1 MGAYEDW
8 LEGNLEVSEI
18 PVTNIE
24 EQAQIEQETNPVNPG
39 PLSNFYRTVFG
50 GLRDSAQAKL
60 NTIEDIAEIG
70 DRDVLAPGINN
81 PITQM
86 QLVNAVNKRLYGED
100 GLPEIPE
107 PTYFG
112 GSFARDIIQFLPDF
126 IGFDK
131 AIRGTQ
137 IATTQGPAFLRGLYN
152 RLMVPGYKTD
162 KVGAVKDIAD
172 RAVSDVVRYGTIG
185 SIAEQTSFDPEEERL
200 SNLLYDTFG
209 PDVFVVGPVA
219 EYLKADPDDSV
230 AQSRFK
236 MAIEGAGLG
245 SLLSPIVGFLGRAFD
260 IRSVKQ
266 QEAKIADKIKKE
278 QIFEEEFVG
287 PRLPEEPPTSQSE
300 KIINEK
306 KLDTPVYREDGS
318 LDVDVSD
325 TNKYLEKEVY
335 GPDDVEFNKFLD
347 TRDYSKK
354 FKNLFERY
362 ARLFRSDIDPAFKF
376 EDPTLNKQFLADEIT
391 KIKIRA
397 NRDFQKFKAK
407 KLPDSPTTNRLQE
420 PDYPKVTTAKEILR
434 QIKPFTYA
442 QLKMGEIGE
451 SLGLTD
457 KNGKPSLAYIK
468 KKDYDTRYETE
479 NQKFQREEREE
490 SAVLD
495 SQFWADLAEEFDRRG
510 YELSGLYRDEG
521 VPFDAF
527 DSSGK
532 ENAQE
537 LLTRLIAEDAPSPK
551 DDLKLLE
558 YEQLLEGIDQE
569 RRLINDLGFDPDEL
583 TDAQLDEVIDNFV
596 KNTTERFEPDDPIVT
611 ALKTLVPANLRGDK
625 GLSLGEGPDVPPGP
639 PPPPRSD
646 DGPPPDFDPG
656 DPKKV
661 VNINLEKY
669 DFSKGDIQALTRQA
683 IKNGDWI
690 KARNQMQ
697 FGPDGKLLR
706 EDALTTG
713 LTIDKFINAPKNI
726 KFTPQ
731 ELMAAR
737 MMLQYLAKQ
746 VKELGDELTILFDA
760 GETPS
765 NKQLYNF
772 QLLEMDLGA
781 VGERLVGETSYAGQL
796 LNSFKYDVDNLT
808 PKQARE
814 FVDDIVNQREIADRG
829 MRSIEARIR
838 NAAKL
843 ETPEQIAINAQ
854 SAVRPPTILDMAQEF
869 WINALLSG
877 IPTQAVNF
885 GSNAIV
891 AGFRPV
897 EAYAQAAI
905 SAGRRKDPDRRLS
918 FSEAN
923 GTAFAT
929 IYGLRDALKTA
940 GKVLY
945 NPDLVKDPNTKL
957 ELARQ
962 KSINTKLKVF
972 GYDIIGD
979 TIRLPGRGLLAGDVF
994 FKQLAYNQN
1003 VYGKAFDIAGKEGI
1017 KDPIKFMKRVNS
1029 LVMDHRKNP
1038 TAGVLG
1044 KDFEE
1049 IALERGRYQTFT
1061 NNLGPTGRS
1070 FQRQLNGPLKAL
1082 KFVVP
1087 FVRTPVN
1094 IVKYYLE
1101 RSPAGVVNAFR
1112 KQGAERDAAIAR
1124 TLLGTG
1130 LAYLAYDLASEGKIV
1145 GGGPIDRQE
1154 RRLWLQDRSNVPYSF
1169 KTSDG
1174 KSYEFFRFEP
1184 TAMIFGIAA
1193 DVQQIMDEI
1202 YRNPEFYGEDGKLLQ
1217 DKLGTLLFDM
1227 VIGLT
1232 NSLQRNL
1239 TDKTFFRGI
1248 TDLVS
1253 AIDSETPTG
1262 IETYVNNF
1270 LGSFVPTMFRN
1281 INDVNDPYLRDS
1293 RQALD
1298 KIMDDLPFFS
1308 NKGMPIRRNIFG
1320 EKMLRR
1326 KQGVQVFSPVTVG
1339 SAEPDPILTA
1349 FADAN
1354 YFPGKMNRKLDGI
1367 ELNEKQYEYMLDRL
1381 DLMNARSEFEALI
1394 TTFSTNDPPRFRRE
1408 AFEQLMGELRKNA
1421 RQMTLDAIMYDEN
1434 SPVYSPSWRK
1444 EWEKEQR
1451 STD

>member
-39 PLSNFYRTVFG
+39 PIANFYRTFVG
-50 GLRDSAQAKL
+50 GLRDSAQGS
-60 NTIEDIAEIG
+60 IG
-70 DRDVLAPGINN
+70 AIRDVANLADRTGTLLPGPLGSFQIADE
-81 PITQM
+81 I
-86 QLVNAVNKRLYGED
+86 NKRILGEERQ
-100 GLPEIPE
+100 LPEIE
-107 PTYFG
+107 QPTYFG
-112 GSFARDIIQFLPDF
+112 GPFARDVIQFLPDF
-126 IGFDK
+126 IGVTK
-131 AIRGTQ
+131 AVKAPEAISE
-137 IATTQGPAFLRGLYN
+137 GPAFVRGLYN
-152 RLMVPGYKTD
+152 RLLVPDYKTNQIGTIRD
-162 KVGAVKDIAD
+162 VAD
-172 RAVSDVVRYGTIG
+172 RGLSSLVRYGTLG
-185 SIAEQTSFDPEEERL
+185 GVAENLAFDPEEERL

-209 PDVFVVGPVA
+209 PDYPVVGPVS
-219 EYLKADPDDSV
+219 EFLKADPDDSV
-230 AQSRFK
+230 AASRFK
-236 MAIEGAGLG
+236 MALEGAGIG
-245 SLLSPIVGFLGRAFD
+245 VPFDVVAGFLGRAFD

-266 QEAKIADKIKKE
+266 QEAKIAEKIKKE

-391 KIKIRA
+391 KIKIRD

-407 KLPDSPTTNRLQE
+407 KLPDSPSTNRLQE

-434 QIKPFTYA
+434 KIKPFTYA
-442 QLKMGEIGE
+442 QIKVGEIGD
-451 SLGLTD
+451 SLGLND
-457 KNGKPSLAYIK
+457 SRGRPSRAYYRGSAGK
-468 KKDYDTRYETE
+468 YETE
-479 NQKFQREEREE
+479 NQKALREKAEQDE
-490 SAVLD
+490 VLD
-495 SQFWADLAEEFDRRG
+495 GAFWDNLAEDMQSRG
-510 YELSGLYRDEG
+510 YEINYDSTLEVLEKGDDSNS
-521 VPFDAF
+521 AF
-527 DSSGK
+527 
-532 ENAQE
+532 NV
-537 LLTRLIAEDAPSPK
+537 LTRLIEEDAPNPV
-551 DDLKLLE
+551 DEYKLLE
-558 YEQLLEGIDQE
+558 HERLLEGIDQE

-625 GLSLGEGPDVPPGP
+625 GLPLGEGPDVPPGP

-706 EDALTTG
+706 EDALTSG
-713 LTIDKFINAPKNI
+713 LTIDKFIYAPKNL

-746 VKELGDELTILFDA
+746 VKELGDELTILLDA

-796 LNSFKYDVDNLT
+796 LNSFRYDVDNLT

-814 FVDDIVNQREIADRG
+814 FIDDIVNQRQIADRG

-891 AGFRPV
+891 AAFRPV
-897 EAYAQAAI
+897 EAYAQAVI
-905 SAGRRKDPDRRLS
+905 SVGRRKDPDRRLS

-923 GTAFAT
+923 GNAFAT

-940 GKVLY
+940 GKVFY

-1029 LVMDHRKNP
+1029 LVIDHRKNP

-1070 FQRQLNGPLKAL
+1070 FQRQLNGPLKMF

-1101 RSPAGVVNAFR
+1101 RSPAGVVSALR

-1124 TLLGTG
+1124 TVLGTG
-1130 LAYLAYDLASEGKIV
+1130 LAILGYQLASEKKIV

-1193 DVQQIMDEI
+1193 DMQQIMEEI
-1202 YRNPEFYGEDGKLLQ
+1202 YRNPEFYGEDGKFLQ
-1217 DKLGTLLFDM
+1217 EKFGTRIFDM
-1227 VIGLT
+1227 LIGLT

-1281 INDVNDPYLRDS
+1281 INDVNDPFLRDT
-1293 RQALD
+1293 REALD

-1308 NKGMPIRRNIFG
+1308 NKNMPIRRNIFG

-1326 KQGVQVFSPVTVG
+1326 KQGPQVFSPITVG
-1339 SAEPDPILTA
+1339 TAEPDPVLTA

-1394 TTFSTNDPPRFRRE
+1394 STFSSDDPPRFRRE

-1421 RQMTLDAIMYDEN
+1421 RQMTLDSIMYDEN

-1444 EWEKEQR
+1444 AWEKEQR

>member
-18 PVTNIE
+18 PVTNID

-50 GLRDSAQAKL
+50 GLSDSGQAKL
-60 NTIEDIAEIG
+60 NLMEDIADMG
-70 DRDVLAPGINN
+70 DRGVLAPGINN
-81 PITQM
+81 PITLM
-86 QLVNAVNKRLYGED
+86 QGANFLSKKLYGED

-126 IGFDK
+126 VGFDK
-131 AIRGTQ
+131 VIRGPQ

-162 KVGAVKDIAD
+162 KVGAVKDITD

-266 QEAKIADKIKKE
+266 QEAKIADKIQKE

-287 PRLPEEPPTSQSE
+287 PRFPEEPPTSQSE

-335 GPDDVEFNKFLD
+335 GPDDIEFNKFLD

-397 NRDFQKFKAK
+397 NKDFQKFKAK
-407 KLPDSPTTNRLQE
+407 KLPDSPSTNRLQE

-434 QIKPFTYA
+434 KIKPFTYA
-442 QLKMGEIGE
+442 QLKIGEIGD
-451 SLGLTD
+451 SLGLND
-457 KNGKPSLAYIK
+457 SRGRPSRAYYRGSAGK
-468 KKDYDTRYETE
+468 YETE
-479 NQKFQREEREE
+479 NQKALREKAEQDE
-490 SAVLD
+490 VLD
-495 SQFWADLAEEFDRRG
+495 GAFWDNLAEDMQSRG
-510 YELSGLYRDEG
+510 YEINYDSTLEVLEKGDDSNS
-521 VPFDAF
+521 AF
-527 DSSGK
+527 
-532 ENAQE
+532 NV
-537 LLTRLIAEDAPSPK
+537 LTRLIEEDAPNPK
-551 DDLKLLE
+551 DQFKLAE

-625 GLSLGEGPDVPPGP
+625 GLPLGEGADVPPGP

-706 EDALTTG
+706 EDALTSG
-713 LTIDKFINAPKNI
+713 LTIDKFIYAPKNL

-746 VKELGDELTILFDA
+746 VKELGDELTILLDA

-796 LNSFKYDVDNLT
+796 LNSFRYDVDNLT

-814 FVDDIVNQREIADRG
+814 FIDDIVNQRQIADRG

-891 AGFRPV
+891 AAFRPV
-897 EAYAQAAI
+897 EAYAQAVI
-905 SAGRRKDPDRRLS
+905 SVGRRKDPDRRLS

-923 GTAFAT
+923 GNAFAT

-940 GKVLY
+940 GKVFY

-1029 LVMDHRKNP
+1029 LVIDHRKNP

-1070 FQRQLNGPLKAL
+1070 FQRQLNGPLKMF

-1101 RSPAGVVNAFR
+1101 RSPAGVVSALR

-1124 TLLGTG
+1124 TVLGTG
-1130 LAYLAYDLASEGKIV
+1130 LAILGYQLASEGKIV

-1193 DVQQIMDEI
+1193 DMQQIMEEI
-1202 YRNPEFYGEDGKLLQ
+1202 YRNPEFYGEDGKFLQ
-1217 DKLGTLLFDM
+1217 EKFGTRIFDM
-1227 VIGLT
+1227 LIGLT

-1281 INDVNDPYLRDS
+1281 INDVNDPFLRDT
-1293 RQALD
+1293 REALD

-1308 NKGMPIRRNIFG
+1308 NKNMPIRRNIFG

-1326 KQGVQVFSPVTVG
+1326 KQGPQVFSPITVG
-1339 SAEPDPILTA
+1339 TAEPDPVLTA

-1354 YFPGKMNRKLDGI
+1354 YFPGKMNRKLDGV

-1394 TTFSTNDPPRFRRE
+1394 STFSSDDPPRFKRE

-1421 RQMTLDAIMYDEN
+1421 RQMTLDSIMYDEN

-1444 EWEKEQR
+1444 AWEKEQR

>member
-8 LEGNLEVSEI
+8 LEGNLEFSEV
-18 PVTNIE
+18 PVTNID

-39 PLSNFYRTVFG
+39 PLSNFFRTVVG
-50 GLRDSAQAKL
+50 GLRDSAQGS
-60 NTIEDIAEIG
+60 IG
-70 DRDVLAPGINN
+70 ATRDVANLADRTGGLLPGPLGSFQIADE
-81 PITQM
+81 I
-86 QLVNAVNKRLYGED
+86 NKRILGEERK
-100 GLPEIPE
+100 LPEIE
-107 PTYFG
+107 QPTYFG
-112 GSFARDIIQFLPDF
+112 GPFARDVIQFLPDF
-126 IGFDK
+126 IGVTK
-131 AIRGTQ
+131 AVKAPEAISE
-137 IATTQGPAFLRGLYN
+137 GPAFVRGLYN
-152 RLMVPGYKTD
+152 RLLVPDYKTNQI
-162 KVGAVKDIAD
+162 GGLRDIAD
-172 RAVSDVVRYGTIG
+172 RGFSSLVRYGTLG
-185 SIAEQTSFDPEEERL
+185 GVAENLAFDPEEERL

-209 PDVFVVGPVA
+209 PDYPVVGPVS
-219 EYLKADPDDSV
+219 EFLKADPDDSV
-230 AQSRFK
+230 AASRFK
-236 MAIEGAGLG
+236 MALEGAGIG
-245 SLLSPIVGFLGRAFD
+245 VPFDAVAGFLGRAFD

-266 QEAKIADKIKKE
+266 QEKKIAEKLKQEKV
-278 QIFEEEFVG
+278 FEEEFVG
-287 PRLPEEPPTSQSE
+287 PKLPEEPPTSQSE

-306 KLDTPVYREDGS
+306 KLDTPVYKEDGS

-325 TNKYLEKEVY
+325 TNKYLKKEDS
-335 GPDDVEFNKFLD
+335 GPEAIECNKFLY
-347 TRDYSKK
+347 RREFSIK

-362 ARLFRSDIDPAFKF
+362 SRLFGPKGDSAFKF
-376 EDPTLNKQFLADEIT
+376 GDPTLNKQFLADEIT

-397 NRDFQKFKAK
+397 NKDFEKFKAK
-407 KLPDSPTTNRLQE
+407 KLPDSPSTNRLQE
-420 PDYPKVTTAKEILR
+420 PDYPKVTTALEVLR
-434 QIKPFTYA
+434 KIKPFTYA
-442 QLKMGEIGE
+442 QIKVGEIGD
-451 SLGLTD
+451 SLGLND
-457 KNGKPSLAYIK
+457 KRGRPSRAYYRGSAGK
-468 KKDYDTRYETE
+468 YETE
-479 NQKFQREEREE
+479 NQKALRQQEEERE
-490 SAVLD
+490 VLD
-495 SQFWADLAEEFDRRG
+495 GSFWDNLAEQMNAKGYEFDYDTTLEVLEKG
-510 YELSGLYRDEG
+510 DDSKS
-521 VPFDAF
+521 AF
-527 DSSGK
+527 
-532 ENAQE
+532 NV
-537 LLTRLIAEDAPSPK
+537 LTRLISEDAPNPIEQN
-551 DDLKLLE
+551 KLLE
-558 YEQLLEGIDQE
+558 YEQLLESIDQE
-569 RRLINDLGFDPDEL
+569 RTFINDLGFDPDEL
-583 TDAQLDEVIDNFV
+583 TDAQLDEVINNFYRNV
-596 KNTTERFEPDDPIVT
+596 SERFEPDDPIIS
-611 ALKTLVPANLRGDK
+611 ALNTFIPANLRGDK
-625 GLSLGEGPDVPPGP
+625 GLSLGEGPDIPTGP

-656 DPKKV
+656 DPERIA
-661 VNINLEKY
+661 NINLEKY
-669 DFSKGDIQALTRQA
+669 DFSKGDIQTLARQA

-690 KARNQMQ
+690 NARNKMQ

-706 EDALTTG
+706 EDALTSG

-746 VKELGDELTILFDA
+746 TKELGEELNILLEA

-772 QLLEMDLGA
+772 QLLEMDLGG

-891 AGFRPV
+891 AAFRPL
-897 EAYAQAAI
+897 EAYVQAAI
-905 SAGRRKDPDRRLS
+905 SVGRKKDPNRRLS

-923 GTAFAT
+923 GNAFAT

-940 GKVLY
+940 GKALY

-962 KSINTKLKVF
+962 KSINTKFKVF

-994 FKQLAYNQN
+994 FKQVAYNQN
-1003 VYGKAFDIAGKEGI
+1003 VYGKAFDIAAKEGI
-1017 KDPIKFMKRVNS
+1017 KNPVKFMQRVNS
-1029 LVMDHRKNP
+1029 LVLDHKKTP

-1101 RSPAGVVNAFR
+1101 RSPAGVVSALK

-1130 LAYLAYDLASEGKIV
+1130 LGILAYQLASEGKIV

-1184 TAMIFGIAA
+1184 TAMIFGISA
-1193 DVQQIMDEI
+1193 DMQQIVEEI
-1202 YRNPEFYGEDGKLLQ
+1202 YRNPEYYGEDGKLLQ

-1281 INDVNDPYLRDS
+1281 INDVNDPFLRDS
-1293 RQALD
+1293 RRALD

-1339 SAEPDPILTA
+1339 SAEPDPVLTA

-1394 TTFSTNDPPRFRRE
+1394 STFPDNATPRGKREKFEELMRDLRR
-1408 AFEQLMGELRKNA
+1408 NA
-1421 RQMTLDAIMYDEN
+1421 KDMTLQSIMYDEN

-1444 EWEKEQR
+1444 AWEKEQR

>member
-18 PVTNIE
+18 PVTNID

-50 GLRDSAQAKL
+50 GLRDSGQAKL
-60 NTIEDIAEIG
+60 NLMEDIADMG
-70 DRDVLAPGINN
+70 DRGVLAPGINN
-81 PITQM
+81 PITLM
-86 QLVNAVNKRLYGED
+86 QGANFLSKKLYGED

-126 IGFDK
+126 VGFDK
-131 AIRGTQ
+131 VIRGPQ

-162 KVGAVKDIAD
+162 KVGAVKDITD

-260 IRSVKQ
+260 IRTVKQ
-266 QEAKIADKIKKE
+266 QEAKIADKIQKE

-287 PRLPEEPPTSQSE
+287 PRFPEEPPTSQSE

-335 GPDDVEFNKFLD
+335 GPDDIEFNKFLN
-347 TRDYSKK
+347 TRDYSNK

-397 NRDFQKFKAK
+397 NKDFQKFKAK
-407 KLPDSPTTNRLQE
+407 KLPDSPSTNRLQE

-434 QIKPFTYA
+434 KIKPFTYA
-442 QLKMGEIGE
+442 QLKIGEIGD
-451 SLGLTD
+451 SLGLND
-457 KNGKPSLAYIK
+457 SRGRPSRAYYRGSAGK
-468 KKDYDTRYETE
+468 YETE
-479 NQKFQREEREE
+479 NQKALREKAEQDE
-490 SAVLD
+490 VLD
-495 SQFWADLAEEFDRRG
+495 GAFWDNLAEDMQSRG
-510 YELSGLYRDEG
+510 YEINYDSTLEVLEKGDDSNS
-521 VPFDAF
+521 AF
-527 DSSGK
+527 
-532 ENAQE
+532 NV
-537 LLTRLIAEDAPSPK
+537 LTRLIEEDAPNPK
-551 DDLKLLE
+551 DQFKLAE

-625 GLSLGEGPDVPPGP
+625 GLPLGEGADVPPGP

-706 EDALTTG
+706 EDALTSG
-713 LTIDKFINAPKNI
+713 LTIDKFIYAPKNL

-746 VKELGDELTILFDA
+746 VKELGDELTILLDA

-796 LNSFKYDVDNLT
+796 LNSFRYDVDNLT

-814 FVDDIVNQREIADRG
+814 FIDDIVNQRQIADRG

-891 AGFRPV
+891 AAFRPV
-897 EAYAQAAI
+897 EAYAQAVI
-905 SAGRRKDPDRRLS
+905 SVGRRKDPDRRLS

-923 GTAFAT
+923 GNAFAT

-940 GKVLY
+940 GKVFY

-1029 LVMDHRKNP
+1029 LVIDHRKNP

-1070 FQRQLNGPLKAL
+1070 FQRQLNGPLKMF

-1101 RSPAGVVNAFR
+1101 RSPAGVVSALR

-1124 TLLGTG
+1124 TVLGTG
-1130 LAYLAYDLASEGKIV
+1130 LAILGYQLASEGKIV

-1193 DVQQIMDEI
+1193 DMQQIMEEI
-1202 YRNPEFYGEDGKLLQ
+1202 YRNPEFYGEDGKFLQ
-1217 DKLGTLLFDM
+1217 EKFGTRIFDM
-1227 VIGLT
+1227 LIGLT

-1281 INDVNDPYLRDS
+1281 INDVNDPFLRDT
-1293 RQALD
+1293 REALD

-1308 NKGMPIRRNIFG
+1308 NKNMPIRRNIFG

-1326 KQGVQVFSPVTVG
+1326 KQGPQVFSPITVG
-1339 SAEPDPILTA
+1339 TAEPDPVLTA

-1354 YFPGKMNRKLDGI
+1354 YFPGKMNRKLDGV

-1394 TTFSTNDPPRFRRE
+1394 STFSSDDPPRFRRE

-1421 RQMTLDAIMYDEN
+1421 RQMTLDSIMYDEN

-1444 EWEKEQR
+1444 AWEKEQR

>member
-18 PVTNIE
+18 PVTNID

-50 GLRDSAQAKL
+50 GLRDSGQAKL
-60 NTIEDIAEIG
+60 NLMEDIADMG
-70 DRDVLAPGINN
+70 DRGVLAPGINN
-81 PITQM
+81 PITLM
-86 QLVNAVNKRLYGED
+86 QGANFLSKKLYGED

-126 IGFDK
+126 VGFDK
-131 AIRGTQ
+131 VIRGPQ

-162 KVGAVKDIAD
+162 KVGAVKDITD

-266 QEAKIADKIKKE
+266 QEAKIADKIQKE

-287 PRLPEEPPTSQSE
+287 PRFPEEPPTSQSE

-335 GPDDVEFNKFLD
+335 GPDDIEFNKFLD

-397 NRDFQKFKAK
+397 NKDFQKFKAK
-407 KLPDSPTTNRLQE
+407 KLPDSPSTNRLQE

-434 QIKPFTYA
+434 KIKPFTYA
-442 QLKMGEIGE
+442 QLKVGEIGD
-451 SLGLTD
+451 SLGLND
-457 KNGKPSLAYIK
+457 SRGRPNRAYYRGSAGK
-468 KKDYDTRYETE
+468 YETE
-479 NQKFQREEREE
+479 NQKALREKAEQDE
-490 SAVLD
+490 VLD
-495 SQFWADLAEEFDRRG
+495 GAFWDNLAEDMQSRG
-510 YELSGLYRDEG
+510 YEINYDSTLEVLEKGDDSNS
-521 VPFDAF
+521 AF
-527 DSSGK
+527 
-532 ENAQE
+532 NV
-537 LLTRLIAEDAPSPK
+537 LTRLIEEDAPNPK
-551 DDLKLLE
+551 DQFKLAE

-625 GLSLGEGPDVPPGP
+625 GLPLGEGADVPPGP

-706 EDALTTG
+706 EDALTSG
-713 LTIDKFINAPKNI
+713 LTIDKFIYAPKNL

-746 VKELGDELTILFDA
+746 VKELGDELTILLDA

-796 LNSFKYDVDNLT
+796 LNSFRYDVDNLT

-814 FVDDIVNQREIADRG
+814 FIDDIVNQRQIADRG

-891 AGFRPV
+891 AAFRPV
-897 EAYAQAAI
+897 EAYAQAVI
-905 SAGRRKDPDRRLS
+905 SVGRRKDPDRRLS

-923 GTAFAT
+923 GNAFAT

-940 GKVLY
+940 GKVFY

-1029 LVMDHRKNP
+1029 LVIDHRKNP

-1070 FQRQLNGPLKAL
+1070 FQRQLNGPLKMF

-1101 RSPAGVVNAFR
+1101 RSPAGVVSALR

-1124 TLLGTG
+1124 TVLGTG
-1130 LAYLAYDLASEGKIV
+1130 LAILGYQLASEGKIV

-1193 DVQQIMDEI
+1193 DMQQIMEEI
-1202 YRNPEFYGEDGKLLQ
+1202 YRNPEFYGEDGKFLQ
-1217 DKLGTLLFDM
+1217 EKFGTRIFDM
-1227 VIGLT
+1227 LIGLT

-1281 INDVNDPYLRDS
+1281 INDVNDPFLRDT
-1293 RQALD
+1293 REALD

-1308 NKGMPIRRNIFG
+1308 NKNMPIRRNIFG

-1326 KQGVQVFSPVTVG
+1326 KQGPQVFSPITVG
-1339 SAEPDPILTA
+1339 TAEPDPVLTA

-1354 YFPGKMNRKLDGI
+1354 YFPGKMNRKLDGV

-1394 TTFSTNDPPRFRRE
+1394 STFSSDDPPRFRRE

-1421 RQMTLDAIMYDEN
+1421 RQMTLDSIMYDEN

-1444 EWEKEQR
+1444 AWEKEQR

>member
-18 PVTNIE
+18 PVTNID

-50 GLRDSAQAKL
+50 GLRDSGQAKL
-60 NTIEDIAEIG
+60 NLMEDIADMG
-70 DRDVLAPGINN
+70 DRGVLAPGINN
-81 PITQM
+81 PITLM
-86 QLVNAVNKRLYGED
+86 QGANFLSKKLYGED

-126 IGFDK
+126 VGFDK
-131 AIRGTQ
+131 VIRGPQ

-162 KVGAVKDIAD
+162 KVGAVKDITD

-266 QEAKIADKIKKE
+266 QEAKIADKIQKE

-287 PRLPEEPPTSQSE
+287 PRFPEEPPTSQSE

-335 GPDDVEFNKFLD
+335 GPDDIEFNKFLN
-347 TRDYSKK
+347 TRDYSNK

-397 NRDFQKFKAK
+397 NKDFQKFKAK
-407 KLPDSPTTNRLQE
+407 KLPDSPSTNRLQE

-434 QIKPFTYA
+434 KIKPFTYA
-442 QLKMGEIGE
+442 QLKVGEIGD
-451 SLGLTD
+451 SLGLND
-457 KNGKPSLAYIK
+457 SRGRPNRAYYRGSAGK
-468 KKDYDTRYETE
+468 YETE
-479 NQKFQREEREE
+479 NQKALREKAEQDE
-490 SAVLD
+490 VLD
-495 SQFWADLAEEFDRRG
+495 GAFWDNLAEDMQSRG
-510 YELSGLYRDEG
+510 YEINYDSTLEVLEKGDDSNS
-521 VPFDAF
+521 AF
-527 DSSGK
+527 
-532 ENAQE
+532 NV
-537 LLTRLIAEDAPSPK
+537 LTRLIEEDAPNPK
-551 DDLKLLE
+551 DQFKLAE

-625 GLSLGEGPDVPPGP
+625 GLPLGEGADVPPGP

-706 EDALTTG
+706 EDALTSG
-713 LTIDKFINAPKNI
+713 LTIDKFIYAPKNL

-746 VKELGDELTILFDA
+746 VKELGDELTILLDA

-796 LNSFKYDVDNLT
+796 LNSFRYDVDNLT

-814 FVDDIVNQREIADRG
+814 FIDDIVNQRQIADRG

-891 AGFRPV
+891 AAFRPV
-897 EAYAQAAI
+897 EAYAQAVI
-905 SAGRRKDPDRRLS
+905 SVGRRKDPDRRLS

-923 GTAFAT
+923 GNAFAT

-940 GKVLY
+940 GKVFY

-1029 LVMDHRKNP
+1029 LVIDHRKNP

-1070 FQRQLNGPLKAL
+1070 FQRQLNGPLKMF

-1101 RSPAGVVNAFR
+1101 RSPAGVVSALR

-1124 TLLGTG
+1124 TVLGTG
-1130 LAYLAYDLASEGKIV
+1130 LAILGYQLASEGKIV

-1193 DVQQIMDEI
+1193 DMQQIMEEI
-1202 YRNPEFYGEDGKLLQ
+1202 YRNPEFYGEDGKFLQ
-1217 DKLGTLLFDM
+1217 EKFGTRIFDM
-1227 VIGLT
+1227 LIGLT

-1281 INDVNDPYLRDS
+1281 INDVNDPFLRDT
-1293 RQALD
+1293 REALD

-1308 NKGMPIRRNIFG
+1308 NKNMPIRRNIFG

-1326 KQGVQVFSPVTVG
+1326 KQGPQVFSPITVG
-1339 SAEPDPILTA
+1339 TAEPDPVLTA

-1354 YFPGKMNRKLDGI
+1354 YFPGKMNRKLDGV

-1394 TTFSTNDPPRFRRE
+1394 STFSSDDPPRFRRE

-1421 RQMTLDAIMYDEN
+1421 RQMTLDSIMYDEN

-1444 EWEKEQR
+1444 AWEKEQR

>member
-8 LEGNLEVSEI
+8 LEGNLEVSEV
-18 PVTNIE
+18 PVTDID
-24 EQAQIEQETNPVNPG
+24 EQAQIELETNPENPG
-39 PLSNFYRTVFG
+39 PIGNFYRTVIG
-50 GLRDSAQAKL
+50 GLRDSGQSKL
-60 NTIEDIAEIG
+60 GLVEDLAEMG
-70 DRDVLAPGINN
+70 DRGVIGPSINN
-81 PITQM
+81 PLTQM
-86 QLVNAVNKRLYGED
+86 QIVNALNKKLYGED

-131 AIRGTQ
+131 IIRGPQ
-137 IATTQGPAFLRGLYN
+137 IAATQGPSFVRGLYN

-172 RAVSDVVRYGTIG
+172 RTASDIVRYGTIG

-236 MAIEGAGLG
+236 MAIEGAGIG
-245 SLLSPIVGFLGRAFD
+245 SLLSPIVGFLGRNFD

-266 QEAKIADKIKKE
+266 QEAKIADKIQKE

-287 PRLPEEPPTSQSE
+287 PKLPEEPPTSQSE

-335 GPDDVEFNKFLD
+335 GPDDIEFNKFLD
-347 TRDYSKK
+347 TRDYSNK
-354 FKNLFERY
+354 FKNIFERY
-362 ARLFRSDIDPAFKF
+362 SRLFRSDIDPALKF
-376 EDPTLNKQFLADEIT
+376 EDPKLNKQFLADEIT

-397 NRDFQKFKAK
+397 NKDFQKFKAK
-407 KLPDSPTTNRLQE
+407 KLPDSPSANRLQE
-420 PDYPKVTTAKEILR
+420 PNYPKVITAKEILR
-434 QIKPFTYA
+434 KIKPFTYA
-442 QLKMGEIGE
+442 QLKVGEIGE

-457 KNGKPSLAYIK
+457 SRGRPSRAYLRGKGKES
-468 KKDYDTRYETE
+468 RYETQ
-479 NQKFQREEREE
+479 NQKDLREKTEQDE
-490 SAVLD
+490 VLD
-495 SQFWADLAEEFDRRG
+495 GQFWDNLAEDMERKG
-510 YELSGLYRDEG
+510 YEIQYDNTQQVLEKGDDTNSAYN
-521 VPFDAF
+521 V
-527 DSSGK
+527 
-532 ENAQE
+532 
-537 LLTRLIAEDAPSPK
+537 LTRLIAEDAPSPK
-551 DDLKLLE
+551 DDFKLLE
-558 YEQLLEGIDQE
+558 YEQLLQGIDEE

-583 TDAQLDEVIDNFV
+583 TDAQLDEVINNFI
-596 KNTTERFEPDDPIVT
+596 KNTSERFEPDDPIIT

-625 GLSLGEGPDVPPGP
+625 GLPLGEGADVPPGP

-656 DPKKV
+656 DPNKV

-706 EDALTTG
+706 EDALTSG

-746 VKELGDELTILFDA
+746 TKELGEELNILLEA

-814 FVDDIVNQREIADRG
+814 FVDDIVKQRQVTNKG
-829 MRSIEARIR
+829 LQNIEARIR

-877 IPTQAVNF
+877 IPTQAVNM

-891 AGFRPV
+891 AAFRPV

-905 SAGRRKDPDRRLS
+905 SVGRRKDPDRRLS

-923 GTAFAT
+923 GNAFAT

-940 GKVLY
+940 AKVFY

-1003 VYGKAFDIAGKEGI
+1003 VYGKAFDIAAKEGI

-1029 LVMDHRKNP
+1029 LVMDHKKTP

-1049 IALERGRYQTFT
+1049 IALEQGRYQTFT

-1101 RSPAGVVNAFR
+1101 RSPAGVVNVLR
-1112 KQGAERDAAIAR
+1112 KQGAERDAAIAK

-1130 LAYLAYDLASEGKIV
+1130 LAVLAYQLASEKKIV

-1193 DVQQIMDEI
+1193 DMQQIMEEI
-1202 YRNPEFYGEDGKLLQ
+1202 YRNPEFYGEDGKFLQ
-1217 DKLGTLLFDM
+1217 DKLGTRIFDM
-1227 VIGLT
+1227 LIGLT

-1281 INDVNDPYLRDS
+1281 INDVNDPFLRDT
-1293 RQALD
+1293 RKAVD

-1308 NKGMPIRRNIFG
+1308 NQGMPIRRNIFG

-1326 KQGVQVFSPVTVG
+1326 KQGPQVFSPITVG
-1339 SAEPDPILTA
+1339 TAEPDPILTA

-1354 YFPGKMNRKLDGI
+1354 YFPGKMNRKLDGV

-1381 DLMNARSEFEALI
+1381 DLMNSRSEFEALI
-1394 TTFSTNDPPRFRRE
+1394 STFSSNDPPRFRRE
-1408 AFEQLMGELRKNA
+1408 GFEQLMGELRKNA

-1444 EWEKEQR
+1444 AWEKEQR

>member
-18 PVTNIE
+18 PVTNID

-50 GLRDSAQAKL
+50 GLRDSGQAKL
-60 NTIEDIAEIG
+60 NLMEDIADMG
-70 DRDVLAPGINN
+70 DRGVLAPGINN
-81 PITQM
+81 PITLM
-86 QLVNAVNKRLYGED
+86 QGANFLSKKLYGED

-126 IGFDK
+126 VGFDK
-131 AIRGTQ
+131 VIRGPQ

-162 KVGAVKDIAD
+162 KVGAVKDITD

-260 IRSVKQ
+260 IRTVKQ
-266 QEAKIADKIKKE
+266 QEAKIADKIQKE

-287 PRLPEEPPTSQSE
+287 PRFPEEPPTSQSE

-335 GPDDVEFNKFLD
+335 GPEDIEFNKFLN
-347 TRDYSKK
+347 TRDYSNK

-397 NRDFQKFKAK
+397 NKDFQKFKAK
-407 KLPDSPTTNRLQE
+407 KLPDSPSTNRLQE

-434 QIKPFTYA
+434 KIKPFTYA
-442 QLKMGEIGE
+442 QLKVGEIGD
-451 SLGLTD
+451 SLGLND
-457 KNGKPSLAYIK
+457 SRGRPNRAYYRGSAGK
-468 KKDYDTRYETE
+468 YETE
-479 NQKFQREEREE
+479 NQKALREKAEQDE
-490 SAVLD
+490 VLD
-495 SQFWADLAEEFDRRG
+495 GAFWDNLAEDMQSRG
-510 YELSGLYRDEG
+510 YEINYDSTLEVLEKGDDSNS
-521 VPFDAF
+521 AF
-527 DSSGK
+527 
-532 ENAQE
+532 NV
-537 LLTRLIAEDAPSPK
+537 LTRLIEEDAPNPK
-551 DDLKLLE
+551 DNFKLAE

-625 GLSLGEGPDVPPGP
+625 GLPLGEGADVPPGP

-706 EDALTTG
+706 EDALTSG
-713 LTIDKFINAPKNI
+713 LTIDKFIYAPKNL

-746 VKELGDELTILFDA
+746 VKELGDELTILLDA

-796 LNSFKYDVDNLT
+796 LNSFRYDVDNLT

-814 FVDDIVNQREIADRG
+814 FIDDIVNQRQIADRG

-891 AGFRPV
+891 AAFRPV
-897 EAYAQAAI
+897 EAYAQAVI
-905 SAGRRKDPDRRLS
+905 SVGRRKDPDRRLS

-923 GTAFAT
+923 GNAFAT

-940 GKVLY
+940 GKVFY

-1029 LVMDHRKNP
+1029 LVIDHRKNP

-1070 FQRQLNGPLKAL
+1070 FQRQLNGPLKMF

-1101 RSPAGVVNAFR
+1101 RSPAGVVSALR

-1124 TLLGTG
+1124 TVLGTG
-1130 LAYLAYDLASEGKIV
+1130 LAILGYQLASEGKIV

-1193 DVQQIMDEI
+1193 DMQQIMEEI
-1202 YRNPEFYGEDGKLLQ
+1202 YRNPEFYGEDGKFLQ
-1217 DKLGTLLFDM
+1217 EKFGTRIFDM
-1227 VIGLT
+1227 LIGLT

-1281 INDVNDPYLRDS
+1281 INDVNDPFLRDT
-1293 RQALD
+1293 REALD

-1308 NKGMPIRRNIFG
+1308 NKNMPIRRNIFG

-1326 KQGVQVFSPVTVG
+1326 KQGPQVFSPITVG
-1339 SAEPDPILTA
+1339 TAEPDPVLTA

-1354 YFPGKMNRKLDGI
+1354 YFPGKMNRKLDGV

-1394 TTFSTNDPPRFRRE
+1394 STFSSDDPPRFRRE

-1421 RQMTLDAIMYDEN
+1421 RQMTLDSIMYDEN

-1444 EWEKEQR
+1444 AWEKEQR

>member
-18 PVTNIE
+18 PVTNID

-50 GLRDSAQAKL
+50 GLRDSGQAKL
-60 NTIEDIAEIG
+60 NLMEDIADMG
-70 DRDVLAPGINN
+70 DRGVLAPGINN
-81 PITQM
+81 PITLM
-86 QLVNAVNKRLYGED
+86 QGANFLSKKLYGED

-126 IGFDK
+126 VGFDK
-131 AIRGTQ
+131 VIRGPQ

-162 KVGAVKDIAD
+162 KVGAVKDITD

-260 IRSVKQ
+260 IRTVKQ
-266 QEAKIADKIKKE
+266 QEAKIADKIQKE

-287 PRLPEEPPTSQSE
+287 PRFPEEPPTSQSE

-335 GPDDVEFNKFLD
+335 GPDDIEFNKFLN
-347 TRDYSKK
+347 TRDYSNK

-397 NRDFQKFKAK
+397 NKDFQKFKAK
-407 KLPDSPTTNRLQE
+407 KLPDSPSTNRLQE

-434 QIKPFTYA
+434 KIKPFTYA
-442 QLKMGEIGE
+442 QLKIGEIGD
-451 SLGLTD
+451 SLGLND
-457 KNGKPSLAYIK
+457 SRGRPSRAYYRGSAGK
-468 KKDYDTRYETE
+468 YETE
-479 NQKFQREEREE
+479 NQKALREKAEQDE
-490 SAVLD
+490 VLD
-495 SQFWADLAEEFDRRG
+495 GAFWDNLAEDMQSRG
-510 YELSGLYRDEG
+510 YEINYDSTLEVLEKGDDSNS
-521 VPFDAF
+521 AF
-527 DSSGK
+527 
-532 ENAQE
+532 NV
-537 LLTRLIAEDAPSPK
+537 LTRLIEEDAPNPK
-551 DDLKLLE
+551 DNFKLAE

-625 GLSLGEGPDVPPGP
+625 GLPLGEGADVPPGP

-706 EDALTTG
+706 EDALTSG
-713 LTIDKFINAPKNI
+713 LTIDKFIYAPKNL

-746 VKELGDELTILFDA
+746 VKELGDELTILLDA

-796 LNSFKYDVDNLT
+796 LNSFRYDVDNLT

-814 FVDDIVNQREIADRG
+814 FIDDIVNQRQIADRG

-891 AGFRPV
+891 AAFRPV
-897 EAYAQAAI
+897 EAYAQAVI
-905 SAGRRKDPDRRLS
+905 SVGRRKDPDRRLS

-923 GTAFAT
+923 GNAFAT

-940 GKVLY
+940 GKVFY

-1029 LVMDHRKNP
+1029 LVIDHRKNP

-1070 FQRQLNGPLKAL
+1070 FQRQLNGPLKMF

-1101 RSPAGVVNAFR
+1101 RSPAGVVSALR

-1124 TLLGTG
+1124 TVLGTG
-1130 LAYLAYDLASEGKIV
+1130 LAILGYQLASEGKIV

-1193 DVQQIMDEI
+1193 DMQQIMEEI
-1202 YRNPEFYGEDGKLLQ
+1202 YRNPEFYGEDGKFLQ
-1217 DKLGTLLFDM
+1217 EKFGTRIFDM
-1227 VIGLT
+1227 LIGLT

-1281 INDVNDPYLRDS
+1281 INDVNDPFLRDT
-1293 RQALD
+1293 REALD

-1308 NKGMPIRRNIFG
+1308 NKNMPIRRNIFG

-1326 KQGVQVFSPVTVG
+1326 KQGPQVFSPITVG
-1339 SAEPDPILTA
+1339 TAEPDPVLTA

-1354 YFPGKMNRKLDGI
+1354 YFPGKMNRKLDGV

-1394 TTFSTNDPPRFRRE
+1394 STFSSDDPPRFRRE

-1421 RQMTLDAIMYDEN
+1421 RQMTLDSIMYDEN

-1444 EWEKEQR
+1444 AWEKEQR

>member
-24 EQAQIEQETNPVNPG
+24 EQAQTELETNPVNPG
-39 PLSNFYRTVFG
+39 PIANFYRTFVG
-50 GLRDSAQAKL
+50 GLRDSAQGS
-60 NTIEDIAEIG
+60 IG
-70 DRDVLAPGINN
+70 AIRDVANLADRTGTLLPGPLGSFQIADE
-81 PITQM
+81 I
-86 QLVNAVNKRLYGED
+86 NKRILGEERQ
-100 GLPEIPE
+100 LPEIE
-107 PTYFG
+107 QPTYFG
-112 GSFARDIIQFLPDF
+112 GPFARDVIQFLPDF
-126 IGFDK
+126 IGVTK
-131 AIRGTQ
+131 AVKAPEAISE
-137 IATTQGPAFLRGLYN
+137 GPAFVRGLYN
-152 RLMVPGYKTD
+152 RLLVPDYKTNQIGTIRD
-162 KVGAVKDIAD
+162 VAD
-172 RAVSDVVRYGTIG
+172 RGLSSLVRYGTLG
-185 SIAEQTSFDPEEERL
+185 GVAENLAFDPEEERL

-209 PDVFVVGPVA
+209 PDYPVVGPVS
-219 EYLKADPDDSV
+219 EFLKADPDDSV
-230 AQSRFK
+230 AASRFK
-236 MAIEGAGLG
+236 MALEGAGIG
-245 SLLSPIVGFLGRAFD
+245 VPFDVVAGFLGRAFD

-266 QEAKIADKIKKE
+266 QEAKIAEKIKKE

-318 LDVDVSD
+318 LDVDVSG

-407 KLPDSPTTNRLQE
+407 KLPDSPSTNRLQE

-434 QIKPFTYA
+434 KIKPFTYA
-442 QLKMGEIGE
+442 QIKVGEIGD
-451 SLGLTD
+451 SLGLND
-457 KNGKPSLAYIK
+457 SRGRPSRAYYRGSAGK
-468 KKDYDTRYETE
+468 YETE
-479 NQKFQREEREE
+479 NQKALREKAEQDE
-490 SAVLD
+490 VLD
-495 SQFWADLAEEFDRRG
+495 GAFWDNLAEDMQSRG
-510 YELSGLYRDEG
+510 YEINYDSTLEVLEKGDDSNS
-521 VPFDAF
+521 AF
-527 DSSGK
+527 
-532 ENAQE
+532 NV
-537 LLTRLIAEDAPSPK
+537 LTRLIEEDAPNPV
-551 DDLKLLE
+551 DEYKLLE
-558 YEQLLEGIDQE
+558 HERLLEGIDQE

-625 GLSLGEGPDVPPGP
+625 GLPLGEGPDVPPGP

-706 EDALTTG
+706 EDALTSG
-713 LTIDKFINAPKNI
+713 LTIDKFIYAPKNL

-746 VKELGDELTILFDA
+746 VKELGDELTILLDA

-796 LNSFKYDVDNLT
+796 LNSFRYDVDNLT

-814 FVDDIVNQREIADRG
+814 FIDDIVNQRQIADRG

-891 AGFRPV
+891 AAFRPV
-897 EAYAQAAI
+897 EAYAQAVI
-905 SAGRRKDPDRRLS
+905 SVGRRKDPDRRLS

-923 GTAFAT
+923 GNAFAT

-940 GKVLY
+940 GKVFY

-1029 LVMDHRKNP
+1029 LVIDHRKNP

-1070 FQRQLNGPLKAL
+1070 FQRQLNGPLKMF

-1101 RSPAGVVNAFR
+1101 RSPAGVVSALR

-1124 TLLGTG
+1124 TVLGTG
-1130 LAYLAYDLASEGKIV
+1130 LAILGYQLASEKKIV

-1193 DVQQIMDEI
+1193 DMQQIMEEI
-1202 YRNPEFYGEDGKLLQ
+1202 YRNPEFYGEDGKFLQ
-1217 DKLGTLLFDM
+1217 EKFGTRIFDM
-1227 VIGLT
+1227 LIGLT

-1281 INDVNDPYLRDS
+1281 INDVNDPFLRDT
-1293 RQALD
+1293 REALD

-1308 NKGMPIRRNIFG
+1308 NKNMPIRRNIFG

-1326 KQGVQVFSPVTVG
+1326 KQGPQVFSPITVG
-1339 SAEPDPILTA
+1339 TAEPDPVLTA

-1394 TTFSTNDPPRFRRE
+1394 STFSSDDPPRFRRE

-1421 RQMTLDAIMYDEN
+1421 RQMTLDSIMYDEN

-1444 EWEKEQR
+1444 AWEKEQR

>member
-18 PVTNIE
+18 PVTNID

-50 GLRDSAQAKL
+50 GLRDSGQAKL
-60 NTIEDIAEIG
+60 NLMEDIADMG
-70 DRDVLAPGINN
+70 DRGVLAPGINN
-81 PITQM
+81 PITLM
-86 QLVNAVNKRLYGED
+86 QGANFLSKKLYGED

-126 IGFDK
+126 VGFDK
-131 AIRGTQ
+131 VIRGPQ

-162 KVGAVKDIAD
+162 KVGAVKDITD

-266 QEAKIADKIKKE
+266 QEAKIADKIQKE

-287 PRLPEEPPTSQSE
+287 PKLPEEPPTSQSE

-335 GPDDVEFNKFLD
+335 GPDDIEFNKFLN
-347 TRDYSKK
+347 TRDYSNK

-397 NRDFQKFKAK
+397 NKDFQKFKAK
-407 KLPDSPTTNRLQE
+407 KLPDSPSTNRLQE

-434 QIKPFTYA
+434 KIKPFTYA
-442 QLKMGEIGE
+442 QLKIGEIGD
-451 SLGLTD
+451 SLGLND
-457 KNGKPSLAYIK
+457 SRGRPNRAYYRGSAGK
-468 KKDYDTRYETE
+468 YETE
-479 NQKFQREEREE
+479 NQKALREKAEQDE
-490 SAVLD
+490 VLD
-495 SQFWADLAEEFDRRG
+495 GAFWDNLAEDMQSRG
-510 YELSGLYRDEG
+510 YEINYDSTLEVLEKGDDSNS
-521 VPFDAF
+521 AF
-527 DSSGK
+527 
-532 ENAQE
+532 NV
-537 LLTRLIAEDAPSPK
+537 LTRLIEEDAPNPK
-551 DDLKLLE
+551 DNFKLAE

-625 GLSLGEGPDVPPGP
+625 GLPLGEGADVPPGP

-706 EDALTTG
+706 EDALTSG
-713 LTIDKFINAPKNI
+713 LTIDKFIYAPKNL

-746 VKELGDELTILFDA
+746 VKELGDELTILLDA

-796 LNSFKYDVDNLT
+796 LNSFRYDVDNLT

-814 FVDDIVNQREIADRG
+814 FIDDIVNQRQIADRG

-891 AGFRPV
+891 AAFRPV
-897 EAYAQAAI
+897 EAYAQAVI
-905 SAGRRKDPDRRLS
+905 SVGRRKDPDRRLS

-923 GTAFAT
+923 GNAFAT

-940 GKVLY
+940 GKVFY

-1029 LVMDHRKNP
+1029 LVIDHRKNP

-1070 FQRQLNGPLKAL
+1070 FQRQLNGPLKMF

-1101 RSPAGVVNAFR
+1101 RSPAGVVSALR

-1124 TLLGTG
+1124 TVLGTG
-1130 LAYLAYDLASEGKIV
+1130 LAILGYQLASEGKIV

-1193 DVQQIMDEI
+1193 DMQQIMEEI
-1202 YRNPEFYGEDGKLLQ
+1202 YRNPEFYGEDGKFLQ
-1217 DKLGTLLFDM
+1217 EKFGTRIFDM
-1227 VIGLT
+1227 LIGLT

-1281 INDVNDPYLRDS
+1281 INDVNDPFLRDT
-1293 RQALD
+1293 REALD

-1308 NKGMPIRRNIFG
+1308 NKNMPIRRNIFG

-1326 KQGVQVFSPVTVG
+1326 KQGPQVFSPITVG
-1339 SAEPDPILTA
+1339 TAEPDPVLTA

-1354 YFPGKMNRKLDGI
+1354 YFPGKMNRKLDGV

-1394 TTFSTNDPPRFRRE
+1394 STFSSDDPPRFRRE

-1421 RQMTLDAIMYDEN
+1421 RQMTLDSIMYDEN

-1444 EWEKEQR
+1444 AWEKEQR

>member
-18 PVTNIE
+18 PVTNID

-50 GLRDSAQAKL
+50 GLRDSGQAKL
-60 NTIEDIAEIG
+60 NLMEDIADMG
-70 DRDVLAPGINN
+70 DRGVLAPGINN
-81 PITQM
+81 PITLM
-86 QLVNAVNKRLYGED
+86 QGANFLSKKLYGED

-126 IGFDK
+126 VGFDK
-131 AIRGTQ
+131 VIRGPQ

-162 KVGAVKDIAD
+162 KVGAVKDITD

-260 IRSVKQ
+260 IRTVKQ
-266 QEAKIADKIKKE
+266 QEAKIADKIQKE

-287 PRLPEEPPTSQSE
+287 PRFPEEPPTSQSE

-335 GPDDVEFNKFLD
+335 GPDDIEFNKFLN
-347 TRDYSKK
+347 TRDYSNK

-397 NRDFQKFKAK
+397 NKDFQKFKAK
-407 KLPDSPTTNRLQE
+407 KLPDSPSTNRLQE

-434 QIKPFTYA
+434 KIKPFTYA
-442 QLKMGEIGE
+442 QLKVGEIGD
-451 SLGLTD
+451 SLGLND
-457 KNGKPSLAYIK
+457 SRGRPNRAYYRGSAGK
-468 KKDYDTRYETE
+468 YETE
-479 NQKFQREEREE
+479 NQKALREKAEQDE
-490 SAVLD
+490 VLD
-495 SQFWADLAEEFDRRG
+495 GAFWDNLAEDMQSRG
-510 YELSGLYRDEG
+510 YEINYDSTLEVLEKGDDSNS
-521 VPFDAF
+521 AF
-527 DSSGK
+527 
-532 ENAQE
+532 NV
-537 LLTRLIAEDAPSPK
+537 LTRLIEEDAPNPK
-551 DDLKLLE
+551 DQFKLAE

-625 GLSLGEGPDVPPGP
+625 GLPLGEGADVPPGP

-706 EDALTTG
+706 EDALTSG
-713 LTIDKFINAPKNI
+713 LTIDKFIYAPKNL

-746 VKELGDELTILFDA
+746 VKELGDELTILLDA

-765 NKQLYNF
+765 NNQLYNF

-796 LNSFKYDVDNLT
+796 LNSFRYDVDNLT

-814 FVDDIVNQREIADRG
+814 FIDDIVNQRQIADRG

-891 AGFRPV
+891 AAFRPV
-897 EAYAQAAI
+897 EAYAQAVI
-905 SAGRRKDPDRRLS
+905 SVGRRKDPDRRLS

-923 GTAFAT
+923 GNAFAT

-940 GKVLY
+940 GKVFY

-1029 LVMDHRKNP
+1029 LVIDHRKNP

-1070 FQRQLNGPLKAL
+1070 FQRQLNGPLKMF

-1101 RSPAGVVNAFR
+1101 RSPAGVVSALR

-1124 TLLGTG
+1124 TVLGTG
-1130 LAYLAYDLASEGKIV
+1130 LAILGYQLASEGKIV

-1193 DVQQIMDEI
+1193 DMQQIMEEI
-1202 YRNPEFYGEDGKLLQ
+1202 YRNPEFYGEDGKFLQ
-1217 DKLGTLLFDM
+1217 EKFGTRIFDM
-1227 VIGLT
+1227 LIGLT

-1253 AIDSETPTG
+1253 SIDSETPTG

-1281 INDVNDPYLRDS
+1281 INDVNDPFLRDT
-1293 RQALD
+1293 REALD

-1308 NKGMPIRRNIFG
+1308 NKNMPIRINIFG

-1326 KQGVQVFSPVTVG
+1326 KQGPQVFSPITVG
-1339 SAEPDPILTA
+1339 TAEPDPVLTA

-1354 YFPGKMNRKLDGI
+1354 YFPGKMNRKLDGV

-1394 TTFSTNDPPRFRRE
+1394 STFSSDDPPRFRRE

-1421 RQMTLDAIMYDEN
+1421 RQMTLDSIMYDEN

-1444 EWEKEQR
+1444 AWEKEQR

>member
-18 PVTNIE
+18 PVTNID

-50 GLRDSAQAKL
+50 GLRDSGQAKL
-60 NTIEDIAEIG
+60 NLMEDIADMG
-70 DRDVLAPGINN
+70 DRGVLAPGINN
-81 PITQM
+81 PITLM
-86 QLVNAVNKRLYGED
+86 QGANFLSKKLYGED

-126 IGFDK
+126 VGFDK
-131 AIRGTQ
+131 VIRGPQ

-162 KVGAVKDIAD
+162 KVGAVKDITD

-260 IRSVKQ
+260 IRTVKQ
-266 QEAKIADKIKKE
+266 QEAKIADKIQKE

-287 PRLPEEPPTSQSE
+287 PRFPEEPPTSQSE

-335 GPDDVEFNKFLD
+335 GPDDIEFNKFLN
-347 TRDYSKK
+347 TRDYSNK

-397 NRDFQKFKAK
+397 NKDFQKFKAK
-407 KLPDSPTTNRLQE
+407 KLPDSPSTNRLQE

-434 QIKPFTYA
+434 KIKPFTYA
-442 QLKMGEIGE
+442 QLKVGEIGD
-451 SLGLTD
+451 SLGLND
-457 KNGKPSLAYIK
+457 SRGRPSRAYYRGSAGK
-468 KKDYDTRYETE
+468 YETE
-479 NQKFQREEREE
+479 NQKALREKAEQDE
-490 SAVLD
+490 VLD
-495 SQFWADLAEEFDRRG
+495 GAFWDNLAEDMQSRG
-510 YELSGLYRDEG
+510 YEINYDSTLEVLEKGDDSNS
-521 VPFDAF
+521 AF
-527 DSSGK
+527 
-532 ENAQE
+532 NV
-537 LLTRLIAEDAPSPK
+537 LTRLIEEDAPNPK
-551 DDLKLLE
+551 DQFKLAE

-625 GLSLGEGPDVPPGP
+625 GLPLGEGADVPPGP

-706 EDALTTG
+706 EDALTSG
-713 LTIDKFINAPKNI
+713 LTIDKFIYAPKNL

-746 VKELGDELTILFDA
+746 VKELGDELTILLDA

-796 LNSFKYDVDNLT
+796 LNSFRYDVDNLT

-814 FVDDIVNQREIADRG
+814 FIDDIVNQRQIADRG

-891 AGFRPV
+891 AAFRPV
-897 EAYAQAAI
+897 EAYAQAVI
-905 SAGRRKDPDRRLS
+905 SVGRRKDPDRRLS

-923 GTAFAT
+923 GNAFAT

-940 GKVLY
+940 GKVFY

-1029 LVMDHRKNP
+1029 LVIDHRKNP

-1070 FQRQLNGPLKAL
+1070 FQRQLNGPLKMF

-1101 RSPAGVVNAFR
+1101 RSPAGVVSALR

-1124 TLLGTG
+1124 TVLGTG
-1130 LAYLAYDLASEGKIV
+1130 LAILGYQLASEGKIV

-1193 DVQQIMDEI
+1193 DMQQIMEEI
-1202 YRNPEFYGEDGKLLQ
+1202 YRNPEFYGEDGKFLQ
-1217 DKLGTLLFDM
+1217 EKFGTRIFDM
-1227 VIGLT
+1227 LIGLT

-1281 INDVNDPYLRDS
+1281 INDVNDPFLRDT
-1293 RQALD
+1293 REALD

-1308 NKGMPIRRNIFG
+1308 NKNMPIRRNIFG

-1326 KQGVQVFSPVTVG
+1326 KQGPQVFSPITVG
-1339 SAEPDPILTA
+1339 TAEPDPVLTA

-1354 YFPGKMNRKLDGI
+1354 YFPGKMNRKLDGV

-1394 TTFSTNDPPRFRRE
+1394 STFSSDDPPRFRRE

-1421 RQMTLDAIMYDEN
+1421 RQMTLDSIMYDEN

-1444 EWEKEQR
+1444 AWEKEQR

>member
-18 PVTNIE
+18 PVTNID

-50 GLRDSAQAKL
+50 GLRDSGQAKL
-60 NTIEDIAEIG
+60 NLMEDIADMG
-70 DRDVLAPGINN
+70 DRGVLAPGINN
-81 PITQM
+81 PITLM
-86 QLVNAVNKRLYGED
+86 QGANFLSKKLYGED

-126 IGFDK
+126 VGFDK
-131 AIRGTQ
+131 VIRGPQ

-162 KVGAVKDIAD
+162 KVGAVKDITD

-266 QEAKIADKIKKE
+266 QEAKIADKIQKE

-287 PRLPEEPPTSQSE
+287 PRFPEEPPTSQSE

-335 GPDDVEFNKFLD
+335 VTDDIEFNKFLN
-347 TRDYSKK
+347 TRDYSNK

-397 NRDFQKFKAK
+397 NKDFQKFKAK
-407 KLPDSPTTNRLQE
+407 KLPDSPSTNRLQE

-434 QIKPFTYA
+434 KIKPFTYA
-442 QLKMGEIGE
+442 QLKIGEIGD
-451 SLGLTD
+451 SLGLND
-457 KNGKPSLAYIK
+457 SRGRPSRAYYRGSAGK
-468 KKDYDTRYETE
+468 YETE
-479 NQKFQREEREE
+479 NQKALREKAEQDE
-490 SAVLD
+490 VLD
-495 SQFWADLAEEFDRRG
+495 GAFWDNLAEDMQSRG
-510 YELSGLYRDEG
+510 YEINYDSTLEVLEKGDDSNS
-521 VPFDAF
+521 AF
-527 DSSGK
+527 
-532 ENAQE
+532 NV
-537 LLTRLIAEDAPSPK
+537 LTRLIEEDAPNPK
-551 DDLKLLE
+551 DQFKLAE

-625 GLSLGEGPDVPPGP
+625 GLPLGEGADVPPGP

-706 EDALTTG
+706 EDALTSG
-713 LTIDKFINAPKNI
+713 LTIDKFIYAPKNL

-746 VKELGDELTILFDA
+746 VKELGDELTILLDA

-796 LNSFKYDVDNLT
+796 LNSFRYDVDNLT

-814 FVDDIVNQREIADRG
+814 FIDDIVNQRQIADRG

-891 AGFRPV
+891 AAFRPV
-897 EAYAQAAI
+897 EAYAQAVI
-905 SAGRRKDPDRRLS
+905 SVGRRKDPDRRLS

-923 GTAFAT
+923 GNAFAT

-940 GKVLY
+940 GKVFY

-1029 LVMDHRKNP
+1029 LVIDHRKNP

-1070 FQRQLNGPLKAL
+1070 FQRQLNGPLKMF

-1101 RSPAGVVNAFR
+1101 RSPAGVVSALR

-1124 TLLGTG
+1124 TVLGTG
-1130 LAYLAYDLASEGKIV
+1130 LAILGYQLASEGKIV
-1145 GGGPIDRQE
+1145 GGVPIDRQE

-1193 DVQQIMDEI
+1193 DMQQIMEEI
-1202 YRNPEFYGEDGKLLQ
+1202 YRNPEFYGEDGKFLQ
-1217 DKLGTLLFDM
+1217 EKFGTRIFDM
-1227 VIGLT
+1227 LIGLT

-1281 INDVNDPYLRDS
+1281 INDVNDPFLRDT
-1293 RQALD
+1293 REALD

-1308 NKGMPIRRNIFG
+1308 NKNMPIRRNIFG

-1326 KQGVQVFSPVTVG
+1326 KQGPQVFSPITVG
-1339 SAEPDPILTA
+1339 TAEPDPVLTA

-1354 YFPGKMNRKLDGI
+1354 YFPGKMNRKLDGV

-1394 TTFSTNDPPRFRRE
+1394 STFSSDDPPRFRRE

-1421 RQMTLDAIMYDEN
+1421 RQMTLDSIMYDEN

-1444 EWEKEQR
+1444 AWEKEQR

>member
-18 PVTNIE
+18 PVTNID

-50 GLRDSAQAKL
+50 GLRDSGQAKL
-60 NTIEDIAEIG
+60 NLMEDIADMG
-70 DRDVLAPGINN
+70 DRGVLAPGINN
-81 PITQM
+81 PITLM
-86 QLVNAVNKRLYGED
+86 QGANFLSKKLYGED

-126 IGFDK
+126 VGFDK
-131 AIRGTQ
+131 VIRGPQ

-162 KVGAVKDIAD
+162 KVGAVKDITD

-266 QEAKIADKIKKE
+266 QEAKIADKIQKE

-287 PRLPEEPPTSQSE
+287 PRFPEEPPTSQSE

-335 GPDDVEFNKFLD
+335 GPDDIEFNKFLN
-347 TRDYSKK
+347 TRDYSNK

-397 NRDFQKFKAK
+397 NKDFQKFKAK
-407 KLPDSPTTNRLQE
+407 KLPDSPSTNRLQE

-434 QIKPFTYA
+434 KIKPFTYA
-442 QLKMGEIGE
+442 QLKIGEIGD
-451 SLGLTD
+451 SLGLND
-457 KNGKPSLAYIK
+457 SRGRPSRAYYRGSAGK
-468 KKDYDTRYETE
+468 YETE
-479 NQKFQREEREE
+479 NQKALREKAEQDE
-490 SAVLD
+490 VLD
-495 SQFWADLAEEFDRRG
+495 GAFWDNLAEDMQSRG
-510 YELSGLYRDEG
+510 YEINYDSTLEVLEKGDDSNS
-521 VPFDAF
+521 AF
-527 DSSGK
+527 
-532 ENAQE
+532 NV
-537 LLTRLIAEDAPSPK
+537 LTRLIEEDAPNPK
-551 DDLKLLE
+551 DNFKLAE

-625 GLSLGEGPDVPPGP
+625 GLPLGEGADVPPGP

-706 EDALTTG
+706 EDALTSG
-713 LTIDKFINAPKNI
+713 LTIDKFIYAPKNL

-746 VKELGDELTILFDA
+746 VKELGDELTILLDA

-796 LNSFKYDVDNLT
+796 LNSFRYDVDNLT

-814 FVDDIVNQREIADRG
+814 FIDDIVNQRQIADRG

-891 AGFRPV
+891 AAFRPV
-897 EAYAQAAI
+897 EAYAQAVI
-905 SAGRRKDPDRRLS
+905 SVGRRKDPDRRLS

-923 GTAFAT
+923 GNAFAT

-940 GKVLY
+940 GKVFY

-1029 LVMDHRKNP
+1029 LVIDHRKNP

-1070 FQRQLNGPLKAL
+1070 FQRQLNGPLKMF

-1101 RSPAGVVNAFR
+1101 RSPAGVVSALR

-1124 TLLGTG
+1124 TVLGTG
-1130 LAYLAYDLASEGKIV
+1130 LAILGYQLASEGKIV

-1193 DVQQIMDEI
+1193 DMQQIMEEI
-1202 YRNPEFYGEDGKLLQ
+1202 YRNPEFYGEDGKFLQ
-1217 DKLGTLLFDM
+1217 EKFGTRIFDM
-1227 VIGLT
+1227 LIGLT

-1281 INDVNDPYLRDS
+1281 INDVNDPFLRDT
-1293 RQALD
+1293 REALD

-1308 NKGMPIRRNIFG
+1308 NKNMPIRRNIFG

-1326 KQGVQVFSPVTVG
+1326 KQGPQVFSPITVG
-1339 SAEPDPILTA
+1339 TAEPDPVLTA

-1354 YFPGKMNRKLDGI
+1354 YFPGKMNRKLDGV

-1394 TTFSTNDPPRFRRE
+1394 STFSSDDPPRFKRE

-1421 RQMTLDAIMYDEN
+1421 RQMTLDSIMYDEN

-1444 EWEKEQR
+1444 AWEKEQR

>member
-39 PLSNFYRTVFG
+39 PIANFYRTFVG
-50 GLRDSAQAKL
+50 GLRDSAQGS
-60 NTIEDIAEIG
+60 IG
-70 DRDVLAPGINN
+70 AIRDVANLADRTGTLLPGPLGSFQIADE
-81 PITQM
+81 I
-86 QLVNAVNKRLYGED
+86 NKRILGEERQ
-100 GLPEIPE
+100 LPEIE
-107 PTYFG
+107 QPTYFG
-112 GSFARDIIQFLPDF
+112 GPFARDVIQFLPDF
-126 IGFDK
+126 IGVTK
-131 AIRGTQ
+131 AVKAPEAISE
-137 IATTQGPAFLRGLYN
+137 GPAFVRGLYN
-152 RLMVPGYKTD
+152 RLLVPDYKTNQIGTIRD
-162 KVGAVKDIAD
+162 VAD
-172 RAVSDVVRYGTIG
+172 RGLSSLVRYGTLG
-185 SIAEQTSFDPEEERL
+185 GVAENLAFDPEEERL

-209 PDVFVVGPVA
+209 PDYPVVGPVS
-219 EYLKADPDDSV
+219 EFLKADPDDSV
-230 AQSRFK
+230 AASRFK
-236 MAIEGAGLG
+236 MALEGAGIG
-245 SLLSPIVGFLGRAFD
+245 VPFDVVAGFLGRAFD

-266 QEAKIADKIKKE
+266 QEAKIAEKIKKE

-407 KLPDSPTTNRLQE
+407 KLPDSPSTNRLQE

-434 QIKPFTYA
+434 KIKPFTYA
-442 QLKMGEIGE
+442 QIKVGEIGD
-451 SLGLTD
+451 SLGLND
-457 KNGKPSLAYIK
+457 SRGRPSRAYYRGSAGK
-468 KKDYDTRYETE
+468 YETE
-479 NQKFQREEREE
+479 NQKALREKAEQDE
-490 SAVLD
+490 VLD
-495 SQFWADLAEEFDRRG
+495 GAFWDNLAEDMQSRG
-510 YELSGLYRDEG
+510 YEINYDSTLEVLEKGDDSNS
-521 VPFDAF
+521 AF
-527 DSSGK
+527 
-532 ENAQE
+532 NV
-537 LLTRLIAEDAPSPK
+537 LTRLIEEDAPNPV
-551 DDLKLLE
+551 DEYKLLE
-558 YEQLLEGIDQE
+558 HERLLEGIDQE

-625 GLSLGEGPDVPPGP
+625 GLPLGEGPDVPPGP

-706 EDALTTG
+706 EDALTSG
-713 LTIDKFINAPKNI
+713 LTIDKFIYAPKNL

-746 VKELGDELTILFDA
+746 VKELGDELTILLDA

-796 LNSFKYDVDNLT
+796 LNSFRYDVDNLT

-814 FVDDIVNQREIADRG
+814 FIDDIVNQRQIADRG

-891 AGFRPV
+891 AAFRPV
-897 EAYAQAAI
+897 EAYAQAVI
-905 SAGRRKDPDRRLS
+905 SVGRRKDPDRRLS

-923 GTAFAT
+923 GNAFAT

-940 GKVLY
+940 GKVFY

-1029 LVMDHRKNP
+1029 LVIDHRKNP

-1070 FQRQLNGPLKAL
+1070 FQRQLNGPLKMF

-1101 RSPAGVVNAFR
+1101 RSPAGVVSALR

-1124 TLLGTG
+1124 TVLGTG
-1130 LAYLAYDLASEGKIV
+1130 LAILGYQLASEKKIV

-1193 DVQQIMDEI
+1193 DMQQIMEEI
-1202 YRNPEFYGEDGKLLQ
+1202 YRNPEFYGEDGKFLQ
-1217 DKLGTLLFDM
+1217 EKFGTRIFDM
-1227 VIGLT
+1227 LIGLT

-1281 INDVNDPYLRDS
+1281 INDVNDPFLRDT
-1293 RQALD
+1293 REALD

-1308 NKGMPIRRNIFG
+1308 NKNMPIRRNIFG

-1326 KQGVQVFSPVTVG
+1326 KQGPQVFSPITVG
-1339 SAEPDPILTA
+1339 TAEPDPVLTA

-1394 TTFSTNDPPRFRRE
+1394 STFSSDDPPRFRRE

-1421 RQMTLDAIMYDEN
+1421 RQMTLDSIMYDEN

-1444 EWEKEQR
+1444 AWEKEQR

>member
-8 LEGNLEVSEI
+8 LEGKLDI
-18 PVTNIE
+18 PDIPAPTE
-24 EQAQIEQETNPVNPG
+24 TLDEQAQIEQETNPENPG
-39 PLSNFYRTVFG
+39 PLSNFYRTFIG
-50 GLRDSAQAKL
+50 GLRDSAQGS
-60 NTIEDIAEIG
+60 IG
-70 DRDVLAPGINN
+70 AIRDVANLTDQKIPGPLGSFQIADEINKK
-81 PITQM
+81 I
-86 QLVNAVNKRLYGED
+86 LGEERK
-100 GLPEIPE
+100 LPEIE
-107 PTYFG
+107 QPTYFG
-112 GSFARDIIQFLPDF
+112 GPFARDVIQFLPDF
-126 IGFDK
+126 VGVTK
-131 AIRGTQ
+131 AVKAPEA
-137 IATTQGPAFLRGLYN
+137 IAEGPAFLKGLYN
-152 RLMVPGYKTD
+152 RLLVPDYKTNQL
-162 KVGAVKDIAD
+162 GTLKDVAD
-172 RAVSDVVRYGTIG
+172 RGLSSFVRYGTLG
-185 SIAEQTSFDPEEERL
+185 GVAENLAFDPEEERL

-209 PDVFVVGPVA
+209 PDYPVVGPVS
-219 EYLKADPDDSV
+219 EFLKADPDDSV
-230 AQSRFK
+230 AASRFK
-236 MAIEGAGLG
+236 MALEGAGIG
-245 SLLSPIVGFLGRAFD
+245 IPFDVVAGFLGRAFD

-266 QEAKIADKIKKE
+266 QEKKIAEKLKQE
-278 QIFEEEFVG
+278 QVFEKDFVG
-287 PRLPEEPPTSQSE
+287 PKLPEEPPTSQSE

-306 KLDTPVYREDGS
+306 KLDAPSYKEDGS
-318 LDVDVSD
+318 LDINVSD
-325 TNKYLEKEVY
+325 TNKYLKKEEY
-335 GPDDVEFNKFLD
+335 GPEDIEFNKFLD

-362 ARLFRSDIDPAFKF
+362 SRLFKSDGDPALKF

-397 NRDFQKFKAK
+397 NKDFQKFKAK
-407 KLPDSPTTNRLQE
+407 KLPDSPSNNRLQE
-420 PDYPKVTTAKEILR
+420 PDYPKVITAKEILR
-434 QIKPFTYA
+434 KIKPFTYA
-442 QLKMGEIGE
+442 QLKVSEIGE

-457 KNGKPSLAYIK
+457 SRGRPSRAFLRGKGKESK
-468 KKDYDTRYETE
+468 YETQ
-479 NQKFQREEREE
+479 NQKDLREKTEQDE
-490 SAVLD
+490 VLD
-495 SQFWADLAEEFDRRG
+495 GQFWDNLAEDMKRKG
-510 YELSGLYRDEG
+510 YEIQYDNTLQVLEKGDDSNS
-521 VPFDAF
+521 AF
-527 DSSGK
+527 
-532 ENAQE
+532 NV
-537 LLTRLIAEDAPSPK
+537 LTKLIAEDSPNPK
-551 DDLKLLE
+551 DEFKLLE
-558 YEQLLEGIDQE
+558 HEQLLEGIDQE
-569 RRLINDLGFDPDEL
+569 RTLINDLGFDPDEL
-583 TDAQLDEVIDNFV
+583 TDAQLDEVINNFI
-596 KNTTERFEPDDPIVT
+596 KNTSERFEPDDPIVT

-625 GLSLGEGPDVPPGP
+625 GLPLGEGPDIPPGP

-656 DPKKV
+656 DPDKV

-706 EDALTTG
+706 EDALTSG

-765 NKQLYNF
+765 NKQLYSF

-814 FVDDIVNQREIADRG
+814 FVDDIVNQREIANRG

-877 IPTQAVNF
+877 IPTQAVNM

-891 AGFRPV
+891 AGFRPI

-923 GTAFAT
+923 GNAFAT

-940 GKVLY
+940 AKAFY

-1003 VYGKAFDIAGKEGI
+1003 VYGKAFDIAAKEGI

-1029 LVMDHRKNP
+1029 LVMDHKKTP

-1070 FQRQLNGPLKAL
+1070 FQRQLNGPLKMF

-1101 RSPAGVVNAFR
+1101 RSPAGVVNALR
-1112 KQGAERDAAIAR
+1112 KKGAERDAAIAR

-1130 LAYLAYDLASEGKIV
+1130 LAYLAYDLASEKKIV

-1193 DVQQIMDEI
+1193 DMQQIMEEI
-1202 YRNPEFYGEDGKLLQ
+1202 YRNPEFYGEDGKFLQ
-1217 DKLGTLLFDM
+1217 EKFGTRIFDM
-1227 VIGLT
+1227 LIGLT

-1239 TDKTFFRGI
+1239 TDKTFFRGV

-1281 INDVNDPYLRDS
+1281 INDVNDPFLRDT
-1293 RQALD
+1293 REALD

-1326 KQGVQVFSPVTVG
+1326 KQGPQVFSPITVG
-1339 SAEPDPILTA
+1339 TAEPDPVLTA

-1381 DLMNARSEFEALI
+1381 DLMGARSEFERLI
-1394 TTFSTNDPPRFRRE
+1394 TLFPNDATPRERRE
-1408 AFEQLMGELRKNA
+1408 EFESLMRDLRTDAKD
-1421 RQMTLDAIMYDEN
+1421 MTLEAIMYDEN

-1444 EWEKEQR
+1444 AWEKEQL

>member
-18 PVTNIE
+18 PVTNID
-24 EQAQIEQETNPVNPG
+24 EQAQIEQETNPINPG

-50 GLRDSAQAKL
+50 GLRDSGQAKL
-60 NTIEDIAEIG
+60 NLMEDIADMG
-70 DRDVLAPGINN
+70 DRGVLAPGINN
-81 PITQM
+81 PITLM
-86 QLVNAVNKRLYGED
+86 QGANFLSKKLYGED

-126 IGFDK
+126 VGFDK
-131 AIRGTQ
+131 VIRGPQ

-162 KVGAVKDIAD
+162 KVGAVKDITD

-266 QEAKIADKIKKE
+266 QEAKIADKIQKE

-287 PRLPEEPPTSQSE
+287 PRFPEEPPTSQSE

-335 GPDDVEFNKFLD
+335 GPDDIEFNKFLD

-397 NRDFQKFKAK
+397 NKDFQKFKAK
-407 KLPDSPTTNRLQE
+407 KLPDSPSTNRLQE

-434 QIKPFTYA
+434 KIKPFTYA
-442 QLKMGEIGE
+442 QLKIGEIGD
-451 SLGLTD
+451 SLGLND
-457 KNGKPSLAYIK
+457 SRGRPSRAYYRGSAGK
-468 KKDYDTRYETE
+468 YETE
-479 NQKFQREEREE
+479 NQKALREKAEQDE
-490 SAVLD
+490 VLD
-495 SQFWADLAEEFDRRG
+495 GAFWDNLAEDMQSRG
-510 YELSGLYRDEG
+510 YEINYDSTLEVLEKGDDSNS
-521 VPFDAF
+521 AF
-527 DSSGK
+527 
-532 ENAQE
+532 NV
-537 LLTRLIAEDAPSPK
+537 LTRLIEEDAPNPK
-551 DDLKLLE
+551 DQFKLAE

-625 GLSLGEGPDVPPGP
+625 GLPLGEGADVPPGP

-706 EDALTTG
+706 EDALTSG
-713 LTIDKFINAPKNI
+713 LTIDKFIYAPKNL

-746 VKELGDELTILFDA
+746 VKELGDELTILLDA

-796 LNSFKYDVDNLT
+796 LNSFRYDVDNLT

-814 FVDDIVNQREIADRG
+814 FIDDIVNQRQIADRG

-891 AGFRPV
+891 AAFRPV
-897 EAYAQAAI
+897 EAYAQAVI
-905 SAGRRKDPDRRLS
+905 SVGRRKDPDRRLS

-923 GTAFAT
+923 GNAFAT

-940 GKVLY
+940 GKVFY

-1029 LVMDHRKNP
+1029 LVIDHRKNP

-1070 FQRQLNGPLKAL
+1070 FQRQLNGPLKMF

-1101 RSPAGVVNAFR
+1101 RSPAGVVSALR

-1124 TLLGTG
+1124 TVLGTG
-1130 LAYLAYDLASEGKIV
+1130 LAILGYQLASEGKIV

-1193 DVQQIMDEI
+1193 DMQQIMEEI
-1202 YRNPEFYGEDGKLLQ
+1202 YRNPEFYGEDGKFLQ
-1217 DKLGTLLFDM
+1217 EKFGTRIFDM
-1227 VIGLT
+1227 LIGLT

-1281 INDVNDPYLRDS
+1281 INDVNDPFLRDT
-1293 RQALD
+1293 REALD

-1308 NKGMPIRRNIFG
+1308 NKNMPIRRNIFG

-1326 KQGVQVFSPVTVG
+1326 KQGPQVFSPITVG
-1339 SAEPDPILTA
+1339 TAEPDPVLTA

-1354 YFPGKMNRKLDGI
+1354 YFPGKMNRKLDGV

-1394 TTFSTNDPPRFRRE
+1394 STFSSDDPPRFRRE

-1421 RQMTLDAIMYDEN
+1421 RQMTLDSIMYDEN

-1444 EWEKEQR
+1444 AWEKEQR

>member
-8 LEGNLEVSEI
+8 LEGKLDI
-18 PVTNIE
+18 PDIPATTE
-24 EQAQIEQETNPVNPG
+24 TLDEQAQIELETNPVNPG
-39 PLSNFYRTVFG
+39 PIANFYRTFVG
-50 GLRDSAQAKL
+50 GLRDSGQAKL
-60 NTIEDIAEIG
+60 NLTEDIADMG

-126 IGFDK
+126 VGFDK
-131 AIRGTQ
+131 VIRGPQ
-137 IATTQGPAFLRGLYN
+137 IAATQGPAFVRGLYN
-152 RLMVPGYKTD
+152 RLMVPGYKTN
-162 KVGAVKDIAD
+162 KVGAVKDITD

-230 AQSRFK
+230 AESRFK

-245 SLLSPIVGFLGRAFD
+245 SLLSPIVGFLGRTFD

-266 QEAKIADKIKKE
+266 QEAKIADKIQKE

-287 PRLPEEPPTSQSE
+287 PRFPEEPTTSQSE

-347 TRDYSKK
+347 TRDYSNK

-362 ARLFRSDIDPAFKF
+362 SRLFRSDIDPAFKF

-397 NRDFQKFKAK
+397 NKDFQKFKAK
-407 KLPDSPTTNRLQE
+407 KLPDSPSTNRLQE
-420 PDYPKVTTAKEILR
+420 PNYPKVTTAKEILR
-434 QIKPFTYA
+434 KIKPFTYA
-442 QLKMGEIGE
+442 QLKVSEIGD
-451 SLGLTD
+451 SLGLND
-457 KNGKPSLAYIK
+457 SRGRPSRAYLRGKGKESK
-468 KKDYDTRYETE
+468 YETQ
-479 NQKFQREEREE
+479 NQKDLREKAEQDE
-490 SAVLD
+490 VLD
-495 SQFWADLAEEFDRRG
+495 GAFWDNLAEEMQNKG
-510 YELSGLYRDEG
+510 YEIQYDDTFQVLEKGDDSNS
-521 VPFDAF
+521 AF
-527 DSSGK
+527 
-532 ENAQE
+532 NV
-537 LLTRLIAEDAPSPK
+537 LTRLIAEDAPNPK

-558 YEQLLEGIDQE
+558 YERLLEGIDEE

-583 TDAQLDEVIDNFV
+583 TDTQLDEVINNFI

-625 GLSLGEGPDVPPGP
+625 GLPLGEGPDVPPGP

-706 EDALTTG
+706 EDALTSG
-713 LTIDKFINAPKNI
+713 LTIDKFIYAPKNI

-746 VKELGDELTILFDA
+746 VKELGDELTILLDA

-765 NKQLYNF
+765 NKQLYSF

-796 LNSFKYDVDNLT
+796 LNSFRYDVENLT
-808 PKQARE
+808 PKQAKE
-814 FVDDIVNQREIADRG
+814 FVDDIVNQREIANKG
-829 MRSIEARIR
+829 MQSIEARIR

-877 IPTQAVNF
+877 IPTQAVNM

-891 AGFRPV
+891 AAFRPV

-905 SAGRRKDPDRRLS
+905 SVGRRKDPDRRLS

-923 GTAFAT
+923 GNAFAT

-940 GKVLY
+940 AKAFY

-1003 VYGKAFDIAGKEGI
+1003 VYGKAFDIAAKEGI

-1029 LVMDHRKNP
+1029 LVMDHKKTP

-1061 NNLGPTGRS
+1061 NNLGSTGRS

-1130 LAYLAYDLASEGKIV
+1130 LAILGYQLASEGKIV

-1193 DVQQIMDEI
+1193 DMQQIMEEI
-1202 YRNPEFYGEDGKLLQ
+1202 YRNPEFYGEDGKFLQ
-1217 DKLGTLLFDM
+1217 EKFGTRIFDM
-1227 VIGLT
+1227 LIGLT

-1281 INDVNDPYLRDS
+1281 INDVNDPFLRDS
-1293 RQALD
+1293 RKALD
-1298 KIMDDLPFFS
+1298 KIKDDLPFFS

-1326 KQGVQVFSPVTVG
+1326 KQGPQVFSPITIG

-1381 DLMNARSEFEALI
+1381 DLMGARSEFERLI
-1394 TTFSTNDPPRFRRE
+1394 TLFPDDATPRERRE
-1408 AFEQLMGELRKNA
+1408 EFESLMRDLRTDAKD
-1421 RQMTLDAIMYDEN
+1421 MTLEAIMYDEN

-1444 EWEKEQR
+1444 AWEKEQR

>member
-18 PVTNIE
+18 PVTNID

-50 GLRDSAQAKL
+50 GLRDSGQAKL
-60 NTIEDIAEIG
+60 NLMEDIADMG
-70 DRDVLAPGINN
+70 DRGVLAPGINN
-81 PITQM
+81 PITLM
-86 QLVNAVNKRLYGED
+86 QGANFLSKKLYGED

-126 IGFDK
+126 VGFDK
-131 AIRGTQ
+131 VIRGPQ

-162 KVGAVKDIAD
+162 KVGAVKDITD

-266 QEAKIADKIKKE
+266 QEAKIADKIQKE

-287 PRLPEEPPTSQSE
+287 PKLPEEPPTSQSE

-335 GPDDVEFNKFLD
+335 GPDDIEFNKFLN
-347 TRDYSKK
+347 TRDYSNK

-397 NRDFQKFKAK
+397 NKDFQKFKAK
-407 KLPDSPTTNRLQE
+407 KLPDSPSTNRLQE

-434 QIKPFTYA
+434 KIKPFTYA
-442 QLKMGEIGE
+442 QLKVGEIGD
-451 SLGLTD
+451 SLGLND
-457 KNGKPSLAYIK
+457 SRGRPNRAYYRGSAGK
-468 KKDYDTRYETE
+468 YETE
-479 NQKFQREEREE
+479 NQKALREKAEQDE
-490 SAVLD
+490 VLD
-495 SQFWADLAEEFDRRG
+495 GAFWDNLAEDMQSRG
-510 YELSGLYRDEG
+510 YEINYDSTLEVLEKGDDSNS
-521 VPFDAF
+521 AF
-527 DSSGK
+527 
-532 ENAQE
+532 NV
-537 LLTRLIAEDAPSPK
+537 LTRLIEEDAPNPK
-551 DDLKLLE
+551 DNFKLAE

-625 GLSLGEGPDVPPGP
+625 GLPLGEGADVPPGP

-706 EDALTTG
+706 EDALTSG
-713 LTIDKFINAPKNI
+713 LTIDKFIYAPKNL

-746 VKELGDELTILFDA
+746 VKELGDELTILLDA

-796 LNSFKYDVDNLT
+796 LNSFRYDVDNLT

-814 FVDDIVNQREIADRG
+814 FIDDIVNQRQIADRG

-891 AGFRPV
+891 AAFRPV
-897 EAYAQAAI
+897 EAYAQAVI
-905 SAGRRKDPDRRLS
+905 SVGRRKDPDRRLS

-923 GTAFAT
+923 GNAFAT

-940 GKVLY
+940 GKVFY

-1029 LVMDHRKNP
+1029 LVIDHRKNP

-1070 FQRQLNGPLKAL
+1070 FQRQLNGPLKMF

-1101 RSPAGVVNAFR
+1101 RSPAGVVSALR

-1124 TLLGTG
+1124 TVLGTG
-1130 LAYLAYDLASEGKIV
+1130 LAILGYQLASEGKIV

-1193 DVQQIMDEI
+1193 DMQQIMEEI
-1202 YRNPEFYGEDGKLLQ
+1202 YRNPEFYGEDGKFLQ
-1217 DKLGTLLFDM
+1217 EKFGTRIFDM
-1227 VIGLT
+1227 LIGLT

-1281 INDVNDPYLRDS
+1281 INDVNDPFLRDT
-1293 RQALD
+1293 REALD

-1308 NKGMPIRRNIFG
+1308 NKNMPIRRNIFG

-1326 KQGVQVFSPVTVG
+1326 KQGPQVFSPITVG
-1339 SAEPDPILTA
+1339 TAEPDPVLTA

-1354 YFPGKMNRKLDGI
+1354 YFPGKMNRKLDGV

-1394 TTFSTNDPPRFRRE
+1394 STFSSDDPPRFRRE

-1421 RQMTLDAIMYDEN
+1421 RQMTLDSIMYDEN

-1444 EWEKEQR
+1444 AWEKEQR

>member
-18 PVTNIE
+18 PVTNID

-50 GLRDSAQAKL
+50 GLRDSGQAKL
-60 NTIEDIAEIG
+60 NLMEDIADMG
-70 DRDVLAPGINN
+70 DRGVLAPGINN
-81 PITQM
+81 PITLM
-86 QLVNAVNKRLYGED
+86 QGANFLSKKLYGED

-126 IGFDK
+126 VGFDK
-131 AIRGTQ
+131 VIRGPQ

-162 KVGAVKDIAD
+162 KVGAVKDITD

-260 IRSVKQ
+260 IRTVKQ
-266 QEAKIADKIKKE
+266 QEAKIADKIQKE

-287 PRLPEEPPTSQSE
+287 PRFPEEPPTSQSE

-335 GPDDVEFNKFLD
+335 GPDDIEFNKFLN
-347 TRDYSKK
+347 TRDYSNK

-397 NRDFQKFKAK
+397 NKDFQKFKAK
-407 KLPDSPTTNRLQE
+407 KLPDSPSTNRLQE

-434 QIKPFTYA
+434 KIKPFTYA
-442 QLKMGEIGE
+442 QLKIGEIGD
-451 SLGLTD
+451 SLGLND
-457 KNGKPSLAYIK
+457 SRGRPSRAYYRGSAGK
-468 KKDYDTRYETE
+468 YETE
-479 NQKFQREEREE
+479 NQKALREKAEQDE
-490 SAVLD
+490 VLD
-495 SQFWADLAEEFDRRG
+495 GAFWDNLAEDMQSRG
-510 YELSGLYRDEG
+510 YEINYDSTLEVLEKGDDSNS
-521 VPFDAF
+521 AF
-527 DSSGK
+527 
-532 ENAQE
+532 NV
-537 LLTRLIAEDAPSPK
+537 LTRLIEEDAPNPK
-551 DDLKLLE
+551 DQFKLAE

-625 GLSLGEGPDVPPGP
+625 GLPLGEGADVPPGP

-706 EDALTTG
+706 EDALTSG
-713 LTIDKFINAPKNI
+713 LTIDKFIYAPKNL

-746 VKELGDELTILFDA
+746 VKELGDELTILLDA

-765 NKQLYNF
+765 NNQLYNF

-796 LNSFKYDVDNLT
+796 LNSFRYDVDNLT

-814 FVDDIVNQREIADRG
+814 FIDDIVNQRQIADRG

-891 AGFRPV
+891 AAFRPV
-897 EAYAQAAI
+897 EAYAQAVI
-905 SAGRRKDPDRRLS
+905 SVGRRKDPDRRLS

-923 GTAFAT
+923 GNAFAT

-940 GKVLY
+940 GKVFY

-1029 LVMDHRKNP
+1029 LVIDHRKNP

-1070 FQRQLNGPLKAL
+1070 FQRQLNGPLKMF

-1101 RSPAGVVNAFR
+1101 RSPAGVVSALR

-1124 TLLGTG
+1124 TVLGTG
-1130 LAYLAYDLASEGKIV
+1130 LAILGYQLASEGKIV

-1193 DVQQIMDEI
+1193 DMQQIMEEI
-1202 YRNPEFYGEDGKLLQ
+1202 YRNPEFYGEDGKFLQ
-1217 DKLGTLLFDM
+1217 EKFGTRIFDM
-1227 VIGLT
+1227 LIGLT

-1281 INDVNDPYLRDS
+1281 INDVNDPFLRDT
-1293 RQALD
+1293 REALD

-1308 NKGMPIRRNIFG
+1308 NKNMPIRRNIFG

-1326 KQGVQVFSPVTVG
+1326 KQGPQVFSPITVG
-1339 SAEPDPILTA
+1339 TAEPDPVLTA

-1354 YFPGKMNRKLDGI
+1354 YFPGKMNRKLDGV

-1394 TTFSTNDPPRFRRE
+1394 STFSSDDPPRFRRE

-1421 RQMTLDAIMYDEN
+1421 RQLTLDSIMYDEN

-1444 EWEKEQR
+1444 AWEKEQR

>member
-18 PVTNIE
+18 PVTNID

-50 GLRDSAQAKL
+50 GLRDSGQAKL
-60 NTIEDIAEIG
+60 NLMEDIADMG
-70 DRDVLAPGINN
+70 DRGVLAPGINN
-81 PITQM
+81 PITLM
-86 QLVNAVNKRLYGED
+86 QGANFLSKKLYGED

-126 IGFDK
+126 VGFDK
-131 AIRGTQ
+131 VIRGPQ

-162 KVGAVKDIAD
+162 KVGAVKDITD

-260 IRSVKQ
+260 IRTVKQ
-266 QEAKIADKIKKE
+266 QEAKIADKIQKE

-287 PRLPEEPPTSQSE
+287 PRFPEEPPTSQSE

-335 GPDDVEFNKFLD
+335 GPDDIEFNKFLD

-397 NRDFQKFKAK
+397 NKDFQKFKAK
-407 KLPDSPTTNRLQE
+407 KLPDSPSTNRLQE

-434 QIKPFTYA
+434 KIKPFTYA
-442 QLKMGEIGE
+442 QLKVGEIGD
-451 SLGLTD
+451 SLGLND
-457 KNGKPSLAYIK
+457 SRGRPNRAYYRGSAGK
-468 KKDYDTRYETE
+468 YETE
-479 NQKFQREEREE
+479 NQKALREKAEQDE
-490 SAVLD
+490 VLD
-495 SQFWADLAEEFDRRG
+495 GAFWDNLAEDMQSRG
-510 YELSGLYRDEG
+510 YEINYDSTLEVLEKGDDSNS
-521 VPFDAF
+521 AF
-527 DSSGK
+527 
-532 ENAQE
+532 NV
-537 LLTRLIAEDAPSPK
+537 LTRLIEEDAPNPK
-551 DDLKLLE
+551 DQFKLAE

-625 GLSLGEGPDVPPGP
+625 GLPLGEGADVPPGP

-706 EDALTTG
+706 EDALTSG
-713 LTIDKFINAPKNI
+713 LTIDKFIYAPKNL

-746 VKELGDELTILFDA
+746 VKELGDELTILLDA

-796 LNSFKYDVDNLT
+796 LNSFRYDVDNLT

-814 FVDDIVNQREIADRG
+814 FIDDIVNQRQIADRG

-891 AGFRPV
+891 AAFRPV
-897 EAYAQAAI
+897 EAYAQAVI
-905 SAGRRKDPDRRLS
+905 SVGRRKDPDRRLS

-923 GTAFAT
+923 GNAFAT

-940 GKVLY
+940 GKVFY

-1029 LVMDHRKNP
+1029 LVIDHRKNP

-1070 FQRQLNGPLKAL
+1070 FQRQLNGPLKMF

-1101 RSPAGVVNAFR
+1101 RSPAGVVSALR

-1124 TLLGTG
+1124 TVLGTG
-1130 LAYLAYDLASEGKIV
+1130 LAILGYQLASEGKIV

-1193 DVQQIMDEI
+1193 DMQQIMEEI
-1202 YRNPEFYGEDGKLLQ
+1202 YRNPEFYGEDGKFLQ
-1217 DKLGTLLFDM
+1217 EKFGTRIFDM
-1227 VIGLT
+1227 LIGLT

-1281 INDVNDPYLRDS
+1281 INDVNDPFLRDT
-1293 RQALD
+1293 REALD

-1308 NKGMPIRRNIFG
+1308 NKNMPIRRNIFG

-1326 KQGVQVFSPVTVG
+1326 KQGPQVFSPITVG
-1339 SAEPDPILTA
+1339 TAEPDPVLTA

-1354 YFPGKMNRKLDGI
+1354 YFPGKMNRKLDGV

-1394 TTFSTNDPPRFRRE
+1394 STFSSDDPPRFRRE

-1421 RQMTLDAIMYDEN
+1421 RQMTLDSIMYDEN

-1444 EWEKEQR
+1444 AWEKEQR

>member
-18 PVTNIE
+18 PVTNID

-50 GLRDSAQAKL
+50 GLRDSGQAKL
-60 NTIEDIAEIG
+60 NLMEDIADMG
-70 DRDVLAPGINN
+70 DRGVLAPGINN
-81 PITQM
+81 PITLM
-86 QLVNAVNKRLYGED
+86 QGANFLSKKLYGED

-126 IGFDK
+126 VGFDK
-131 AIRGTQ
+131 VIRGPQ

-162 KVGAVKDIAD
+162 KVGAVKDITD

-266 QEAKIADKIKKE
+266 QEAKIADKIQKE

-287 PRLPEEPPTSQSE
+287 PRFPEEPPTSQSE

-335 GPDDVEFNKFLD
+335 GPDDIEFNKFLN
-347 TRDYSKK
+347 TRDYSNK

-397 NRDFQKFKAK
+397 NKDFQKFKAK
-407 KLPDSPTTNRLQE
+407 KLPDSPSTNRLQE

-434 QIKPFTYA
+434 KIKPFTYA
-442 QLKMGEIGE
+442 QLKIGEIGD
-451 SLGLTD
+451 SLGLND
-457 KNGKPSLAYIK
+457 SRGRPSRAYYRGSAGK
-468 KKDYDTRYETE
+468 YETE
-479 NQKFQREEREE
+479 NQKALREKAEQDE
-490 SAVLD
+490 VLD
-495 SQFWADLAEEFDRRG
+495 GAFWDNLAEDMQSRG
-510 YELSGLYRDEG
+510 YEINYDSTLEVLEKGDDSNS
-521 VPFDAF
+521 AF
-527 DSSGK
+527 
-532 ENAQE
+532 NV
-537 LLTRLIAEDAPSPK
+537 LTRLIEEDAPNPK
-551 DDLKLLE
+551 DQFKLAE

-625 GLSLGEGPDVPPGP
+625 GLPLGEGADVPPGP

-706 EDALTTG
+706 EDALTSG
-713 LTIDKFINAPKNI
+713 LTIDKFIYAPKNL

-746 VKELGDELTILFDA
+746 VKELGDELTILLDA

-796 LNSFKYDVDNLT
+796 LNSFRYDVDNLT

-814 FVDDIVNQREIADRG
+814 FIDDIVNQRQIADRG

-891 AGFRPV
+891 AAFRPV
-897 EAYAQAAI
+897 EAYAQAVI
-905 SAGRRKDPDRRLS
+905 SVGRRKDPDRRLS

-923 GTAFAT
+923 GNAFAT

-940 GKVLY
+940 GKVFY

-1029 LVMDHRKNP
+1029 LVIDHRKNP

-1070 FQRQLNGPLKAL
+1070 FQRQLNGPLKMF

-1101 RSPAGVVNAFR
+1101 RSPAGVVSALR

-1124 TLLGTG
+1124 TVLGTG
-1130 LAYLAYDLASEGKIV
+1130 LAILGYQLASEGKIV

-1193 DVQQIMDEI
+1193 DMQQIMEEI
-1202 YRNPEFYGEDGKLLQ
+1202 YRNPEFYGEDGKFLQ
-1217 DKLGTLLFDM
+1217 EKFGTRIFDM
-1227 VIGLT
+1227 LIGLT

-1281 INDVNDPYLRDS
+1281 INDVNDPFLRDT
-1293 RQALD
+1293 REALD

-1308 NKGMPIRRNIFG
+1308 NKNMPIRRNIFG

-1326 KQGVQVFSPVTVG
+1326 KQGPQVFSPITVG
-1339 SAEPDPILTA
+1339 TAEPDPVLTA

-1354 YFPGKMNRKLDGI
+1354 YFPGKMNRKLDGV

-1394 TTFSTNDPPRFRRE
+1394 STFSSDDPPRFRRE

-1421 RQMTLDAIMYDEN
+1421 RQMTLDSIMYDEN

-1444 EWEKEQR
+1444 AWEKEQR